1 MEHSI
6 DLHGLTHDEA
16 LIKTEDAVLAAS
28 LTPGFTFEIITG
40 KSPSLQEKITQM
52 LDSHQFEHYIPNSN
66 IGTIVVIEDV
76 MF

>member
-40 KSPSLQEKITQM
+40 KSLLLQEKIGKM
-52 LDSHQFEHYIPNSN
+52 LDSHKFEHYIPNSN